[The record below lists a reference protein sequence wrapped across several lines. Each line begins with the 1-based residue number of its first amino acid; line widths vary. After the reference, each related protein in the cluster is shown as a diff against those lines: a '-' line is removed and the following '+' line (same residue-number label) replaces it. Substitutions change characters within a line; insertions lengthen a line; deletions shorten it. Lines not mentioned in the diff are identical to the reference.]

1 MFARI
6 PILIMIS
13 YRGEVGETEYWAV
26 EHGILTEP
34 LLKAF
39 RIPYKIIRKADQGE
53 LKKSIIGAIQTMNMQ
68 LYPVAIVIG
77 EELV

>member
-1 MFARI
+1 M
-6 PILIMIS
+6 MIS

-39 RIPYKIIRKADQGE
+39 RIPYKILRKGDHGE
-53 LKKSIIGAIQTMNMQ
+53 VKRVVVGAVKTMNMQ
-68 LYPVAIVIG
+68 LYPVAIIVG
-77 EELV
+77 VELVG